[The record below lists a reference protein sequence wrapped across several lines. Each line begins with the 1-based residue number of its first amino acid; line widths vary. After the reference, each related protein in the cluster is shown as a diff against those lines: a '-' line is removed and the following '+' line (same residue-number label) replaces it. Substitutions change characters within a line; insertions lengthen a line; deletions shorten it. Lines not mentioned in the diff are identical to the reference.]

1 MNIDTVSLQ
10 CFIAVAET
18 LSFTKSAELI
28 GRTQSAVSQQIS
40 KLENLIGKELIIRGK
55 EPALTLDGEIFLNYA
70 RRIYSLHRELF
81 DRFKEPELKGEIHF
95 GLPEDFA
102 SMILSD
108 VLVEFARLHPRV
120 ILNVECDLTLNLL
133 KDFEKNKYDLI
144 LIKNNFNQHEHLGD
158 VISTENVEW
167 VGNIKRLPELN
178 ANSTIPLVLSPS
190 PCVYRENVIQALEE
204 KQIKWTMTYSSPSYA
219 GKMAAV
225 RAGLGITAIQKRLI
239 PSDLN
244 IIHDSFLPKLHDI
257 QISLLKSNTINK
269 VGDSLAYFLIKKMNN
284 LI

>member
-18 LSFTKSAELI
+18 LSFTKAAEMV

-40 KLENLIGKELIIRGK
+40 KLENLVGKELIQRGK
-55 EPALTLDGEIFLNYA
+55 EPSLTLDGEIFLTYA
-70 RRIYSLHRELF
+70 RKIYGLHRELF

-102 SMILSD
+102 HMILSD
-108 VLVEFARLHPRV
+108 VLVEFSRLHPRV

-144 LIKNNFNQHEHLGD
+144 LIKNNFNQHQHIGD
-158 VISTENVEW
+158 VISSESVEW
-167 VGNIKRLPELN
+167 VGNLKRLPELN
-178 ANSTIPLVLSPS
+178 QNSIIPLVLSPS
-190 PCVYRENVIQALEE
+190 PCVYRENVIQALEDN
-204 KQIKWTMTYSSPSYA
+204 QIKWNMTYSSPSYS

-225 RAGLGITAIQKRLI
+225 RAGLGITAIQKRMI

-244 IIHDSFLPKLHDI
+244 VLHLPFLPKLNDI
-257 QISLLKSNTINK
+257 QISLMKSNPMNK
-269 VGDSLAYFLIKKMNN
+269 VVESLAYFLMKK
-284 LI
+284 LSI